1 MAALEITDIKIRKF
15 YSEGRL
21 RALISVTFNDA
32 LAVHDMKVIEG
43 PERYFVA
50 MPSRREPTG
59 AYRDVVHPINEATRK
74 SIEEAVLAAYEKE
87 FALWQASGQ
96 GAEEAT
102 ESDEETAE

>member
-59 AYRDVVHPINEATRK
+59 TYRDVVHPINEGTRK
-74 SIEEAVLAAYEKE
+74 SIEAAVLAAYEKE
-87 FALWQASGQ
+87 LADWQARAQ
-96 GAEEAT
+96 EAEDT
-102 ESDEETAE
+102 DESDAGTME